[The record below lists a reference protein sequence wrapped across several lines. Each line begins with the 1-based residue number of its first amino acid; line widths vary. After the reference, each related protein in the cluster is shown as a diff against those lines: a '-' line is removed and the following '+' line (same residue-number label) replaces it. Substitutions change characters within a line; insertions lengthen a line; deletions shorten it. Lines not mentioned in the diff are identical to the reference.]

1 MHGLKKIRE
10 ESGAIVI
17 EGALSLTIFIF
28 ALITIYSVF
37 HICMAQS
44 RISQALNESA
54 KEISQY
60 AYLYELTDLH
70 KQQANLAA
78 YGGHAE
84 TEIDSNLTQIDT
96 FFDALKGIAR
106 VGSDFM
112 SSPENAESFL
122 YYALNKGINWGA
134 GEVVGQIAKL
144 MMKKHLGSDPNKFM
158 KGLWVKDGLDG
169 LSFGKTRFFSDGT
182 EKNVWIDVQYQVV
195 VVKLLNIDLTWDFEL
210 CAKTRAWVGDD

>member
-1 MHGLKKIRE
+1 MQKLRDEG
-10 ESGAIVI
+10 GAIIV
-17 EGALSLTIFIF
+17 EAALSLTIFIF

-70 KQQANLAA
+70 KQQANLAK

-84 TEIDSNLTQIDT
+84 TEIASNLTQVET
-96 FFDALKGIAR
+96 FFDKLRGIAR
-106 VGSDFM
+106 VGEDFL

-122 YYALNKGINWGA
+122 YYALNKGINWGS
-134 GEVVGQIAKL
+134 GEMIGQIAKI
-144 MMKKHLGSDPNKFM
+144 MMKKHLGADPDKFL
-158 KGLWVKDGLDG
+158 KGLWVKEGLDG
-169 LSFGKTRFFSDGT
+169 LHFSKTRFFSDGT
-182 EKNVWIDVQYQVV
+182 QKNVWINVQYQVE
-195 VVKLLNIDLTWDFEL
+195 VVKLLNLDLPPWNF
-210 CAKTRAWVGDD
+210 